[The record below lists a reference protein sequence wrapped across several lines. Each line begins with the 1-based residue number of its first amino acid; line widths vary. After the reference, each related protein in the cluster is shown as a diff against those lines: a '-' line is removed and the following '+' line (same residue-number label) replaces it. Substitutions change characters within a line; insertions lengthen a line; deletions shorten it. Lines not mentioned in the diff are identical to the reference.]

1 MNTKLTW
8 DEIKALYPDEWVELI
23 DYDWP
28 DEEQDPRAGV
38 VRVHAKTRDEFDKAT
53 AIDPPR
59 DAASVYVG
67 EIFAPGDKLHGNFS
81 IVIEPL

>member
-1 MNTKLTW
+1 MDKKLTW

-28 DEEQDPRAGV
+28 DEERDPRGGV
-38 VRVHAKTRDEFDKAT
+38 VRVHAKTREEFDTLT
-53 AIDPPR
+53 AIDPPG

-67 EIFAPGDKLHGNFS
+67 EIFPPGNNFHGNFS
-81 IVIEPL
+81 IVIESL